1 MEGGGP
7 TIRRRRLGRVLRNLR
22 ERAGMTGSAAGTAV
36 ERSGSW
42 ISRVEG
48 GRVGLRARDLRD
60 LLDLYGV
67 SDVDRREELEA
78 LAREGKQRG
87 WWSQY
92 SEDLPELL
100 LVYIGLES
108 AANAIRVYQDR
119 LVPGLL
125 QTEGYCRAV
134 IQRSLAAEAPLSP
147 AEIEARVQ
155 VRMARQTH
163 VDRDRPQLRFL
174 LDEAVLYRTIGGAET
189 LDGQLEHLTAVARKP
204 HVDLRAIPFTHGDR
218 AVPTGGFIIMSF
230 PQDPEIVYLETPLDQ
245 SYVDNHEE
253 VEAYQ
258 RIFGRL
264 AAAALSPED
273 TDRLIT
279 EARGK
284 LR

>member
-1 MEGGGP
+1 
-7 TIRRRRLGRVLRNLR
+7 
-22 ERAGMTGSAAGTAV
+22 
-36 ERSGSW
+36 
-42 ISRVEG
+42 
-48 GRVGLRARDLRD
+48 
-60 LLDLYGV
+60 V